1 VSLVWRIGT
10 DTPAYTADDL
20 TGAGA
25 EATGG
30 RWNRKG
36 TPMVYAASNRA
47 LACLETIVHLS
58 AGDLPLNRYLVA
70 VEIPDKLIEAAVRF
84 DPLEHVGWDAI
95 PEGMVSLEAGEAW
108 TRRGD
113 SAVMIV
119 PSAIVP
125 EEMNYLIN
133 PRHADSAAVTARKIR
148 RWTYDL
154 RLRGR

>member
-1 VSLVWRIGT
+1 MSVVWRIGT
-10 DTPAYTADDL
+10 DTPGYTADDL
-20 TGAGA
+20 SGAGA

-36 TPMVYAASNRA
+36 TPLVYAASSRA

-70 VEIPDKLIEAAVRF
+70 VEIPDELIAAAVRF
-84 DPLEHVGWDAI
+84 DPLEHIGWDAI
-95 PEGMVSLEAGEAW
+95 PEGMVSLNAGEAW
-108 TRRGD
+108 LRGGA

-133 PRHADSAAVTARKIR
+133 PRHANSGAIKARKIR
-148 RWTYDL
+148 RWT
-154 RLRGR
+154 

>member
-1 VSLVWRIGT
+1 MSLVWRIGT

-70 VEIPDKLIEAAVRF
+70 VDIPDQLIAAAVQF
-84 DPLEHVGWDAI
+84 DPTAHIGWDAV
-95 PEGMVSLEAGEAW
+95 PEGKVSLDAGDAW
-108 TRRGD
+108 LRGGA

-133 PRHADSAAVTARKIR
+133 PRHVDSSAITARKIR

>member
-1 VSLVWRIGT
+1 VSVVWRIAT
-10 DTPAYTADDL
+10 DTPTYTAEDL

-30 RWNRKG
+30 RWNRRG
-36 TPMVYAASNRA
+36 SRMVYAAASRA
-47 LACLETIVHLS
+47 LACLETIVHLG

-70 VEIPDKLIEAAVRF
+70 IEIQDAVIAAAARF
-84 DPLEHVGWDAI
+84 DPLEHIGWDAI
-95 PEGMVSLEAGEAW
+95 PEGLVSLDAGEAW
-108 TRRGD
+108 LRAGT

-125 EEMNYLIN
+125 EEHNYLIN
-133 PRHADSAAVTARKIR
+133 PHQLQSSAITARKVR

-154 RLRGR
+154 RLRTG